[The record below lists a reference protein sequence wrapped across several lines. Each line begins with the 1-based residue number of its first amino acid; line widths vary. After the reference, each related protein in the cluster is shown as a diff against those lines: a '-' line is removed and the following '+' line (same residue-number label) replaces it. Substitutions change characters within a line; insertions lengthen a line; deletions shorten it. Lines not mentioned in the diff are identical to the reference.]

1 MTFDSDKEERLSAM
15 AEVSREIVLSEFPT
29 AVERIQKAA
38 EESLVVA
45 RSARARVRRQRM
57 VSRSQTNLPAY
68 RPQEAKLAEAEEL
81 KMPAEW
87 RDDEDT
93 RQFKVEKKP

>member
-1 MTFDSDKEERLSAM
+1 MTFDSDKEGRLSAM
-15 AEVSREIVLSEFPT
+15 AEVSRETVLSEFPS

-38 EESLVVA
+38 EESLVAA

-57 VSRSQTNLPAY
+57 VSRSQTNLPTY
-68 RPQEAKLAEAEEL
+68 RPQEAEAEKLE
-81 KMPAEW
+81 MPAEW

-93 RQFKVEKKP
+93 RQFKVEKP